1 MIIQGSPDILDAG
14 AGLKNQL
21 GGLGSAASVK
31 MYADRNYDGFF
42 DSPEYINFVNSN
54 SAAISDA
61 SQVHD
66 SPYFGKVSGTLF
78 GNGLDFAFEDFQ
90 TRIQN
95 PTMVAKPAL
104 TSESKLS
111 NIHLVLLAAAAF
123 YFLG

>member
-1 MIIQGSPDILDAG
+1 MIIKGSPDILDAG

-42 DSPEYINFVNSN
+42 DSPEYINFVNS
-54 SAAISDA
+54 IDVTVKD

-66 SPYFGKVSGTLF
+66 SPYFGKVSGMLF

-95 PTMVAKPAL
+95 PTMVAKPAI
-104 TSESKLS
+104 TSENKLS
-111 NIHLVLLAAAAF
+111 SIHLVLLAAAAF

>member
-1 MIIQGSPDILDAG
+1 MIIKGSPDILDAG

-42 DSPEYINFVNSN
+42 DSPEYINFANS
-54 SAAISDA
+54 IDVTVKD

-66 SPYFGKVSGTLF
+66 SPYFGKVSGMLF

-95 PTMVAKPAL
+95 PTMVAKPAI

-111 NIHLVLLAAAAF
+111 SIHLVLLAAAAF

>member
-1 MIIQGSPDILDAG
+1 MIIKGSPDILDAG

-31 MYADRNYDGFF
+31 MYADRNFDGFF
-42 DSPEYINFVNSN
+42 DSPEYINFVNST
-54 SAAISDA
+54 DVTVKD

-66 SPYFGKVSGTLF
+66 SPYFGKVTGTLF

-95 PTMVAKPAL
+95 PTMVAKPAI

-111 NIHLVLLAAAAF
+111 NVTLLLLGVAAF

>member
-1 MIIQGSPDILDAG
+1 MIIKGSPDILDAG

-21 GGLGSAASVK
+21 SGLSSAASVK
-31 MYADRNYDGFF
+31 MYADRNFDGFF
-42 DSPEYINFVNSN
+42 DSPEYINFVNS
-54 SAAISDA
+54 IDITVKD

-95 PTMVAKPAL
+95 PTMVAKPAIV
-104 TSESKLS
+104 SESKLS
-111 NIHLVLLAAAAF
+111 NVTLLLLGVAAF

>member
-14 AGLKNQL
+14 SS
-21 GGLGSAASVK
+21 GLGSAASVK

-42 DSPEYINFVNSN
+42 DSPEYINFANS
-54 SAAISDA
+54 IDVTVKD

-66 SPYFGKVSGTLF
+66 SPYFGKVSGMLF

-95 PTMVAKPAL
+95 PTMVAKPAI
-104 TSESKLS
+104 TSENKLS
-111 NIHLVLLAAAAF
+111 GIHIVLLAAAAF